1 MMINRLADLMRQ
13 NSSVDTMVQPVR
25 PASPIASRD
34 FDAGAVVRAMVTA
47 ALPGGLFDVQIHDR
61 AFVLRLPYKAEPGD
75 ELQLIVTS
83 REPKLTFALARR
95 DDVNAHPTRLSE
107 TAHFVT
113 TLLRSNDKLPLAEAA
128 LARAPLLSGAG
139 ASTANIAVSL
149 RQALTHSGIF
159 YEAHQAEWVAGTR
172 PLADLLQEPQA
183 RLSPLPENSERR
195 PNEVATARFNPAAPL
210 EALAERRPNE
220 ALAGRPNPAVPVEAL
235 VEFRPDEIL
244 SPRLIEPVHR
254 EALAIVKQQLDTL
267 DTRHLAWNGVVWPGQ
282 TMDWEVSE
290 QTQHGLSTP
299 EEPHWETSLRM
310 DLPRL
315 GGMSAVLGI
324 TPRGVS
330 ITLLAQTA
338 ETAATMTEHSA
349 ALRLALYSAGVTPL
363 DIIVREQRDQ
373 S

>member
-1 MMINRLADLMRQ
+1 
-13 NSSVDTMVQPVR
+13 MVQPVR

-34 FDAGAVVRAMVTA
+34 FDAGAVVRAMVMTV
-47 ALPGGLFDVQIHDR
+47 LPGGLFDVRIHDR
-61 AFVLRLPYKAEPGD
+61 SFVLSLPYKAEPGD

-83 REPKLTFALARR
+83 REPKLTFAMAKRE
-95 DDVNAHPTRLSE
+95 DVNANPTRLSE
-107 TAHFVT
+107 TVHFVT
-113 TLLRSNDKLPLAEAA
+113 SLLGRNDKLPLAEAA
-128 LARAPLLSGAG
+128 LARTPLVAG
-139 ASTANIAVSL
+139 AEVSTANIAVSL
-149 RQALTHSGIF
+149 KQALTHSGIF

-183 RLSPLPENSERR
+183 RLNPLPENSERR
-195 PNEVATARFNPAAPL
+195 PNEVITPRSNPAPA

-220 ALAGRPNPAVPVEAL
+220 ALAPRLNPAVVVEAL
-235 VEFRPDEIL
+235 VEFRADEML
-244 SPRLIEPVHR
+244 SPRFVEPVHR

-267 DTRHLAWNGVVWPGQ
+267 DTRHLAWNGLVWPGQ

-290 QTQHGLSTP
+290 QTQRGQGTP

-330 ITLLAQTA
+330 ITLRAQTA
-338 ETAATMTEHSA
+338 ATAATMNEHSA
-349 ALRLALYSAGVTPL
+349 ALRQALYSAGLTPL
-363 DIIVREQRDQ
+363 DIIVREQHVDA
-373 S
+373 